1 MANNLKPPPP
11 DIVIGRLPLYLRALD
26 LLAQEDKEVT
36 SSYELGERL
45 GISSA
50 QIRKDLSHFGD
61 FGKQGTGYQIDFLIT
76 QLQHILKLNRHWPV
90 VVVGAGHVGLALVN
104 YRGFQEHGFD
114 IVGMF
119 DRDPDKIGQEIN
131 GVKIMPDSELV
142 KVIREHKVKIAVL
155 ATPASAAQQSADI
168 ITEAGVRAILNYA
181 PITLNVPSAV
191 HVQYIDPVSKLQ
203 HMTYY
208 LED

>member
-1 MANNLKPPPP
+1 MANQLKPPPP

-26 LLAQEDKEVT
+26 LLAQEHKEVT

-61 FGKQGTGYQIDFLIT
+61 FGKQGTGYQIDFLIS

-90 VVVGAGHVGLALVN
+90 VVIGAGHVGLALVN
-104 YRGFQEHGFD
+104 YKGFQDNGFD
-114 IVGMF
+114 IVGIF
-119 DRDPDKIGQEIN
+119 DRDAEKIGQEIN
-131 GVKIMPDSELV
+131 GVKVMPDSELV
-142 KVIREHKVKIAVL
+142 KIIQEYKVKLAMI

-168 ITEAGVRAILNYA
+168 IIEAGVRAILSYA
-181 PITLNVPSAV
+181 PITLVVPPEV

-208 LED
+208 LEE

>member
-1 MANNLKPPPP
+1 MANQLKPPPP

-26 LLAQEDKEVT
+26 LLAQEHKEVT

-61 FGKQGTGYQIDFLIT
+61 FGKQGTGYQIDFLIG

-90 VVVGAGHVGLALVN
+90 VVIGAGHVGLALVN
-104 YRGFQEHGFD
+104 YKGFQDNGFD
-114 IVGMF
+114 IVGIF
-119 DRDPDKIGQEIN
+119 DRDPEKIGQEIN
-131 GVKIMPDSELV
+131 GVKVMPDSELV
-142 KVIREHKVKIAVL
+142 TTIQEYKVKLAMI
-155 ATPASAAQQSADI
+155 ATPAAAAQQSADI
-168 ITEAGVRAILNYA
+168 IIEAGVRAILSYA
-181 PITLNVPSAV
+181 PITLVVPPEV

-208 LED
+208 LEE